1 MASPSQSTTDNPD
14 EQSSAQ
20 LVLRLLKLAW
30 RYRARCVSVFV
41 LQVALLALGISGL
54 QIVGTALDVLHRALD
69 PHTRAPHWPLH
80 LSPPPEWAP
89 LTVIGV
95 LGGAVLVMAS
105 VRAVLNYSLAV
116 VQGKLIHVDLV
127 PYLRATVY
135 DKLQRLSFRFFD
147 EYATGSIINRVTRDV
162 QLLRSFVDGVLLQG
176 AIMLLSLGGYLAWM
190 LSTHVKLTLASLV
203 LTPFMWLATR
213 VFSRWARPQ
222 YQASRRLADEM
233 ISTMAEGA
241 EGAQVVKVFGREGLE
256 YDKFAQKNRAVLEQ
270 QQKIF
275 RNVSLYTPGIS
286 LLSQLNVAVVLIYG
300 GSLVADKVLTFGQL
314 FIFLGLLQQF
324 AGQVQTMAG
333 IVNTLQ
339 QSLSGAR
346 RVFEVLDTPI
356 EIESKPDAHKPQKL
370 SGRVRF
376 EHLSFAYSA
385 KNGNV
390 LSDVD
395 LEVKPGQFVAI
406 LGETGSGKST
416 LLSLIP
422 RFHDA
427 TRGRVLVDGIDVR
440 DLDVD
445 TLRRH
450 IGLVFQESLLFSTT
464 VAQNIAFGHPEA
476 RREQIERAAK
486 IAGAHEFIVAL
497 PDGYETRLQA
507 GATNLSGGQRQRL
520 AIARAIMLEPTI
532 LLLDD
537 PTASVDADTEHEVL
551 AAMDSATEGRTTFV
565 IANRLSTLRRA
576 DFIVVLEDGQIV
588 QKGRHEDLI
597 RQSGLYQRTAE
608 LQSVD
613 SQSMRVL
620 GLAEGAQ

>member
-1 MASPSQSTTDNPD
+1 MVA
-14 EQSSAQ
+14 
-20 LVLRLLKLAW
+20 RLLELAW
-30 RYRARCVSVFV
+30 RYRARCLAVFF
-41 LQVALLALGISGL
+41 LQVALLVLGILGL
-54 QIVGTALDVLHRALD
+54 QLAGTALDVLRKALQ
-69 PHTRAPHWPLH
+69 PGAPSPHWALH
-80 LSPPPEWAP
+80 IHPPVEWSTFT
-89 LTVIGV
+89 TVGV
-95 LGGAVLVMAS
+95 LGGAVLVMATI
-105 VRAVLNYSLAV
+105 RAVLNYSLAV
-116 VQGKLIHVDLV
+116 TVGKLIHVDLV
-127 PYLRATVY
+127 PYLRATIY

-147 EYATGSIINRVTRDV
+147 EFATGSIINRITRDV

-176 AIMLLSLGGYLAWM
+176 AIMVLSLAAYLAWM
-190 LSTHVKLTLASLV
+190 LGAHVKLTIASLV

-213 VFSRWARPQ
+213 LFSRWARPQ
-222 YQASRRLADEM
+222 YQESRRLADDM

-241 EGAQVVKVFGREGLE
+241 EGAQVVKVFGREGIE
-256 YDKFAQKNRAVLEQ
+256 HGKFVEKNRAVLQ
-270 QQKIF
+270 QQQRIF
-275 RNVSLYTPGIS
+275 RNVSLYSPGIS
-286 LLSQLNVAVVLIYG
+286 LLSQVNVAVVLLYG

-324 AGQVQTMAG
+324 AGQVQNMAG

-346 RVFEVLDTPI
+346 RVFEILDTPI
-356 EIESKPDAHKPQKL
+356 EIASKPGAKKPRKL

-376 EHLSFAYSA
+376 ENVSFAYGPGKA
-385 KNGNV
+385 DV
-390 LSDVD
+390 LSDVE

-422 RFHDA
+422 RFYDP
-427 TRGRVLVDGIDVR
+427 TRGRVLVDGADVR
-440 DLDVD
+440 ELDVD

-476 RREQIERAAK
+476 SREQIERAAK
-486 IAGAHEFIVAL
+486 IAGAHEFITAL
-497 PDGYETRLQA
+497 PNGYETRLEP

-537 PTASVDADTEHEVL
+537 PTASVDPDTEHEVL

-576 DFIVVLEDGQIV
+576 DFIVVLEDGRIV

-597 RQSGLYQRTAE
+597 GQSGLYRRTAE

-613 SQSMRVL
+613 SQSLRVL